1 MNFDEGFRLAWQ
13 TVKANKL
20 RSFLTALGIIIG
32 VMAVIGMMSIIS
44 ALDVYMRKALSE
56 VSGNV
61 FWVQKYPAVQMGRLD
76 KKYRNRPDI
85 TFDDV
90 ERLQEV
96 ATRYVDRMSPEV
108 AIWGK
113 PVKFEDKATPPN
125 VVVFG
130 GDENWSN
137 VNSNFIDEGRF
148 ITDNDV
154 LHNRQV
160 VVIGKEIQEKLFPFT
175 YPVGKYVKIG
185 NKRFQVIGLLEEKG
199 QVFGESQDNRVVI
212 PYTTFLK
219 IYGQFRSVSIGV
231 LAKDEKVIIQAM
243 DEVESKLRTIRKVA
257 PGDET
262 NFEIITQDSIMDTLK
277 NLTGFVF
284 IAAVIICGI
293 SLVVGGIGIMNIMLV
308 AVTERTREIGIRK
321 AVGAKK
327 FHIMQQFLIEAV
339 GICLFGGII
348 GVILGVIIGLLIAAA
363 LKLAPTIPIWSI
375 FLGLGFSVAV
385 GLIFGV
391 YPAMKAAK
399 LDPID
404 ALRYE

>member
-1 MNFDEGFRLAWQ
+1 
-13 TVKANKL
+13 
-20 RSFLTALGIIIG
+20 
-32 VMAVIGMMSIIS
+32 
-44 ALDVYMRKALSE
+44 
-56 VSGNV
+56 
-61 FWVQKYPAVQMGRLD
+61 MGRMD
-76 KKYRNRPDI
+76 EKYRNRKDI
-85 TFDDV
+85 TFEEA
-90 ERLQEV
+90 ERLKEI
-96 ATRYVDRMSPEV
+96 ATQYVDQISPEV
-108 AIWGK
+108 AIWGR
-113 PVKFEDKATPPN
+113 PIKFEDEATSPN
-125 VVVFG
+125 VVTFG

-148 ITDNDV
+148 ITENDL
-154 LHNRQV
+154 LHSRQV
-160 VVIGKEIQEKLFPFT
+160 VVLGKEIQEKLFPFT
-175 YPVGKYVKIG
+175 YPIGEFVKIG

-199 QVFGESQDNRVVI
+199 EVFGESQDNRVII

-219 IYGQFRSVSIGV
+219 TYGHFRSVSIGIR
-231 LAKDEKVIIQAM
+231 AKSEDKIIQAM
-243 DEVESKLRTIRKVA
+243 DEVESKLRTIRKVP
-257 PGDET
+257 PGEET
-262 NFEIITQDSIMDTLK
+262 DFEIITQDSIMDTLK

-327 FHIMQQFLIEAV
+327 IHIMQQFLIEAV
-339 GICLFGGII
+339 GICLFGGLI
-348 GVILGVIIGLLIAAA
+348 GVILGVAIGLIIAAA
-363 LKLAPTIPIWSI
+363 LKLAPTIPVWSI

-399 LDPID
+399 LDPIE